1 MAVSTSYINAFSY
14 SSTIS
19 NGGASGKLY
28 VPVSRSSLIYSN
40 FDHVSGV
47 AVKTGQ
53 QGVSISKIRILNSL
67 IDRLASIKNEPKK
80 SVQDISDKQP
90 DALIQNYQKQIS
102 PAMQTP
108 DIVDGAKSLPG
119 ELFQIQA

>member
-1 MAVSTSYINAFSY
+1 MATSIGYINAFSY

-28 VPVSRSSLIYSN
+28 VPVSRSSLI

-80 SVQDISDKQP
+80 SVQDISDKQA
-90 DALIQNYQKQIS
+90 DALIKNYQKQIS
-102 PAMQTP
+102 QAMQTP
-108 DIVDGAKSLPG
+108 YIVNGAKTLPG

>member
-14 SSTIS
+14 TSTIS
-19 NGGASGKLY
+19 NGGGSGKRY
-28 VPVSRSSLIYSN
+28 APVSRSSLIYSN

-80 SVQDISDKQP
+80 SVQDISDKQA
-90 DALIQNYQKQIS
+90 DALIKNYQKQIS
-102 PAMQTP
+102 QAMQTP
-108 DIVDGAKSLPG
+108 YIVNGAKSLPG